1 MYVHSNHIPQPP
13 HSAGLR
19 YQGLRP
25 RIDASQVPSPIQ
37 LVEEDRLKWEGR
49 VYMTLPGEYAPAS
62 TSDFTAIDQ
71 GSASPK
77 FARVTTWKFPSSS
90 RLAHE
95 CAIPLAAV
103 FQPFAELDRV
113 EEPVPLVH
121 TEKSGPARCERCR
134 AYINPWCLW
143 VSGGTRWKCNLC
155 GHDTEVSA
163 EYFCS
168 LDANLMRLDYRQRPE
183 LMKGTV
189 DFVVPEEY
197 WAINPPQALT
207 MPYHTHEPRKT
218 GSRPPEPMKYI
229 FALDV
234 SYEAVQL
241 GLLRSACA
249 CISRILFGGT
259 GANGATLDACFPPEC
274 SIAFLT
280 YDSTIHFYDLLA
292 DPVKMLVVS
301 DIEEVFVPLQQGLFV
316 NPIQRRDILE
326 SFLEIL
332 PTRFENAS
340 FREAAL
346 GSLLRSC
353 HAALAGYGGQV
364 FVFSGTM
371 PTVGIGQLGGQP
383 NETDLFNTDKERV
396 LYQPRDNVWIE
407 MGQDCAADGIGVHM
421 IMAPIK
427 YMDVGSIGTV
437 ATLTGGDLLYHP
449 RYDPLRDEIVLESQL
464 QRLMRRMQGYNC
476 ITRIRSSHGINVTK
490 SHYGNFYQT
499 SPTTLEFGVL
509 DADKAISVALE
520 HSGRTLSSRDTVH
533 LQCSVLYTTVS
544 GERRA
549 RVCNLALQVA
559 DLAGNVFQFAD
570 LDTTVCHMARE
581 ALASRTK
588 QKMSIVR
595 EELTEKCGSLLLGY
609 RKNCAAAS
617 RIDQMILPE
626 VFKTLPSYILALAK
640 SKPLKGLHVSSDVR
654 NYHAHRMNSMPIRS
668 LMHYIYPQLMAL
680 HDLEDDVALPYDD
693 EFTRIHLPSVM
704 RSSHTFMEANGIY
717 LVDNEETSIFW
728 IGHSVSSQLL
738 LDLFGVDDIMAL
750 NPKLVQLPTLET
762 RLSNQV
768 RNILNQRRLRRGRI
782 TTLLLARQNLDAA
795 ELEFSDMLVEDQNNG
810 NLSYTD
816 YLALVHKQIVNVL
829 KNGGSISGASSMRG
843 GPPW

>member
-1 MYVHSNHIPQPP
+1 MD
-13 HSAGLR
+13 A
-19 YQGLRP
+19 GLRP
-25 RIDASQVPSPIQ
+25 RIDANQVPSPIQ
-37 LVEEDRLKWEGR
+37 LVEEDRLKWQGQP
-49 VYMTLPGEYAPAS
+49 YMTLPGKYAPAS

-90 RLAHE
+90 RLASE

-103 FQPFAELDRV
+103 FQPFAELDPV
-113 EEPVPLVH
+113 TEEPVPLVH
-121 TEKSGPARCERCR
+121 TGESGPARCERCR
-134 AYINPWCLW
+134 
-143 VSGGTRWKCNLC
+143 S
-155 GHDTEVSA
+155 HETEVSA

-168 LDANLMRLDYRQRPE
+168 LDANLMRLDYRERPE
-183 LMKGTV
+183 LLKGTV

-197 WAINPPQALT
+197 WAINPPQGLT
-207 MPYHTHEPRKT
+207 SPYYTHEPRKT
-218 GSRPPEPMKYI
+218 GSRQPEPMKYI
-229 FALDV
+229 FAFDV
-234 SYEAVQL
+234 SHEAVQL

-249 CISRILFGGT
+249 CVARILFGGT
-259 GANGATLDACFPPEC
+259 AADGATLDACFPPEC
-274 SIAFLT
+274 SVAFLT
-280 YDSTIHFYDLLA
+280 YDTTIHFYDLSA
-292 DPVKMLVVS
+292 DSARMLVVS

-316 NPIQRRDILE
+316 NPIQRREALE
-326 SFLEIL
+326 SFLETL
-332 PTRFENAS
+332 PARFENAS
-340 FREAAL
+340 FPEAAL

-353 HAALAGYGGQV
+353 HAALAGHGGQV

-371 PTVGIGQLGGQP
+371 PTVGIGQLKAQP
-383 NETDLFNTDKERV
+383 NEADFFDTDKERV

-407 MGQDCAADGIGVHM
+407 IGQDCAADGIGVHM
-421 IMAPIK
+421 ILTPIK
-427 YMDVGSIGTV
+427 FMDVGSIAIV
-437 ATLTGGDLLYHP
+437 PSLTGGDLLYHP

-476 ITRIRSSHGINVTK
+476 VMRIRSSHGINVTK
-490 SHYGNFYQT
+490 THYGNFYQT
-499 SPTTLEFGVL
+499 SPTNLEFGVL
-509 DADKAISVALE
+509 DADKAISVVLE
-520 HSGRTLSSRDTVH
+520 HSGRTLSSREIVH
-533 LQCSVLYTTVS
+533 LQCSMLYTTVS

-549 RVCNLALQVA
+549 RICNVALQVA
-559 DLAGNVFQFAD
+559 ELAGNVFQFAD

-668 LMHYIYPQLMAL
+668 LIHYIYPQLMAL
-680 HDLEDDVALPYDD
+680 HDLEDDAALPYDD
-693 EFTRIHLPSVM
+693 GSNRIRIPSVM

-717 LVDNEETSIFW
+717 LI
-728 IGHSVSSQLL
+728 
-738 LDLFGVDDIMAL
+738 DLFGVDDIMVL
-750 NPKLVQLPTLET
+750 NPKLMRLPTLET
-762 RLSNQV
+762 RFSTQV
-768 RNILNQRRLRRGRI
+768 RNILHQRRLRRGRI
-782 TTLLLARQNLDAA
+782 TTLLLARQNLDAT

-816 YLALVHKQIVNVL
+816 CKPLPIFSPRTHFDVVL
-829 KNGGSISGASSMRG
+829 
-843 GPPW
+843 

>member
-1 MYVHSNHIPQPP
+1 
-13 HSAGLR
+13 
-19 YQGLRP
+19 
-25 RIDASQVPSPIQ
+25 
-37 LVEEDRLKWEGR
+37 
-49 VYMTLPGEYAPAS
+49 
-62 TSDFTAIDQ
+62 
-71 GSASPK
+71 
-77 FARVTTWKFPSSS
+77 
-90 RLAHE
+90 
-95 CAIPLAAV
+95 
-103 FQPFAELDRV
+103 
-113 EEPVPLVH
+113 
-121 TEKSGPARCERCR
+121 
-134 AYINPWCLW
+134 
-143 VSGGTRWKCNLC
+143 
-155 GHDTEVSA
+155 
-163 EYFCS
+163 
-168 LDANLMRLDYRQRPE
+168 
-183 LMKGTV
+183 
-189 DFVVPEEY
+189 
-197 WAINPPQALT
+197 
-207 MPYHTHEPRKT
+207 
-218 GSRPPEPMKYI
+218 
-229 FALDV
+229 
-234 SYEAVQL
+234 
-241 GLLRSACA
+241 
-249 CISRILFGGT
+249 
-259 GANGATLDACFPPEC
+259 
-274 SIAFLT
+274 
-280 YDSTIHFYDLLA
+280 
-292 DPVKMLVVS
+292 
-301 DIEEVFVPLQQGLFV
+301 
-316 NPIQRRDILE
+316 
-326 SFLEIL
+326 
-332 PTRFENAS
+332 
-340 FREAAL
+340 
-346 GSLLRSC
+346 
-353 HAALAGYGGQV
+353 
-364 FVFSGTM
+364 M

-464 QRLMRRMQGYNC
+464 QRLMRR
-476 ITRIRSSHGINVTK
+476 INVTK

-549 RVCNLALQVA
+549 R
-559 DLAGNVFQFAD
+559 FAD

-717 LVDNEETSIFW
+717 LVGT
-728 IGHSVSSQLL
+728 
-738 LDLFGVDDIMAL
+738 L
-750 NPKLVQLPTLET
+750 NTYV
-762 RLSNQV
+762 
-768 RNILNQRRLRRGRI
+768 
-782 TTLLLARQNLDAA
+782 
-795 ELEFSDMLVEDQNNG
+795 
-810 NLSYTD
+810 
-816 YLALVHKQIVNVL
+816 
-829 KNGGSISGASSMRG
+829 
-843 GPPW
+843 PP